1 MIEVCK
7 ELFANEEN
15 GCMDK
20 KGPKGRGMNWEI
32 ELDMHTLLC
41 KKQITNEKNLCLKI
55 K

>member
-32 ELDMHTLLC
+32 ELDMHTLWC
-41 KKQITNEKNLCLKI
+41 KK
-55 K
+55 